1 MTDQDVIDFFIDK
14 HRNKIIEARVS
25 KKYLDRNAIDYKN
38 YLDSRYDD
46 DFDKYS
52 EIITRIYYRIDT
64 KPICKIC
71 GKPLKFQKFT
81 HPYGK
86 WCSSKCQ
93 LSDPEFIKWRTS
105 VTQYDVITEKAK
117 QTNLERYGDPN
128 YRNIE
133 KAKQTNLERYGVENV
148 YQSKD
153 VKNKCRCTKKE
164 RYGDPNYRNIEKAK
178 QTNLERYGVEWYLQ
192 LNDDKLK
199 RGSDENIEKT
209 KQTNLERYGV
219 EYYFQSSDWKEK
231 NKLICLRKYGV
242 EHYSKT
248 SEFKKKVY
256 NTKKQNGTF
265 NTSKVE
271 TKLIKYFIDNNIN
284 FKTQYK
290 SDLYPFMCDFY
301 FPDTDSYVEIQGN
314 WTHGNHPFDENN
326 EDDLN
331 ILQYWKSK
339 KSKYYNIAINVW
351 SVTDVQKRRT
361 AKLNNIKLFEIFTM
375 NVDNII
381 YELKI
386 NNII

>member
-117 QTNLERYGDPN
+117 QTNLERYG
-128 YRNIE
+128 
-133 KAKQTNLERYGVENV
+133 
-148 YQSKD
+148 
-153 VKNKCRCTKKE
+153 
-164 RYGDPNYRNIEKAK
+164 
-178 QTNLERYGVEWYLQ
+178 VEWYLQ

-199 RGSDENIEKT
+199 SGSDENIEKS